1 MCRDQ
6 GSYITDFQRLVR
18 SLTLTFLLFLERP
31 AGSDLLGWGKGYSVN
46 REDCSTYGHH
56 SLHRRSSLTFPGP
69 HSSPPRLPQTRI
81 SSILRS
87 LLPPHLHL
95 YLLPTHPH
103 FPACSRFTSGEEI
116 TSITVHISPTGLHA
130 SWAST
135 SFQGCRTGSPHPCLA
150 PVVMMITDLI

>member
-6 GSYITDFQRLVR
+6 GSYIPDFPRLVR
-18 SLTLTFLLFLERP
+18 FLTLFSLLFPARP
-31 AGSDLLGWGKGYSVN
+31 VGSDLLGWGEGCSVN
-46 REDCSTYGHH
+46 RKDCSTYGHH

-69 HSSPPRLPQTRI
+69 HSSPPLLPQTRI

-87 LLPPHLHL
+87 LLPPHLPL

-116 TSITVHISPTGLHA
+116 TSITVHFSPTGLHA
-130 SWAST
+130 TWAST
-135 SFQGCRTGSPHPCLA
+135 SFQGCQTGSPHLCLA
-150 PVVMMITDLI
+150 PVVMVITDLI